1 MAKTKK
7 IPVAQ
12 KIASSLQI
20 AEDEINSLLPVVHQ
34 QSMVPEILSPEII
47 VEPSIKLSKDV
58 SDDYEFARNNL
69 HGLLEKGNKLLEG
82 ISDLASDSD
91 SPRTF
96 EVAGN
101 MLKVLFEGT
110 RELMTLQKD
119 IRDVQ
124 DKTKNPDSP
133 STINIASAEQVTNN
147 TIVGTTQEMLDM
159 LAAIKQKKIDN
170 QIEKET

>member
-1 MAKTKK
+1 
-7 IPVAQ
+7 
-12 KIASSLQI
+12 
-20 AEDEINSLLPVVHQ
+20 
-34 QSMVPEILSPEII
+34 
-47 VEPSIKLSKDV
+47 
-58 SDDYEFARNNL
+58 
-69 HGLLEKGNKLLEG
+69 
-82 ISDLASDSD
+82 
-91 SPRTF
+91 
-96 EVAGN
+96 

-159 LAAIKQKKIDN
+159 LAAIKQKKIDT